1 MYERFTDRA
10 RKVMQLA
17 YRQATCRYA
26 PELGSEHILLGLF
39 EEGSGVAANVL
50 RRLGGD
56 SQKLWEVASAR
67 CKLHPPP
74 PTHVAPSERTRSGWQ
89 ASANAFWQF
98 LTGRR
103 NRGLPQNVE
112 AKRVIEHAMEEARA
126 LGHNYV
132 GTEHLLLGLLRQPNS
147 TAAQVLVESGLT
159 LEGVRR
165 EVLELLGQA

>member
-17 YRQATCRYA
+17 HRQATCRYA

-50 RRLGGD
+50 RRLD
-56 SQKLWEVASAR
+56 VDWPKLWAAASAC

-74 PTHVAPSERTRSGWQ
+74 ANVAPADRPPTGWK
-89 ASANAFWQF
+89 ATAFWRF
-98 LTGRR
+98 LTGRGR
-103 NRGLPQNVE
+103 RGLPLNVE
-112 AKRVIEHAMEEARA
+112 ARQVIELTMQEARA

-132 GTEHLLLGLLRQPNS
+132 GTEHLLLGILRQPNS
-147 TAAQVLVESGLT
+147 AAAHLLVENGLA
-159 LEGVRR
+159 LDDVRR
-165 EVLELLGQA
+165 EVVELLGQK